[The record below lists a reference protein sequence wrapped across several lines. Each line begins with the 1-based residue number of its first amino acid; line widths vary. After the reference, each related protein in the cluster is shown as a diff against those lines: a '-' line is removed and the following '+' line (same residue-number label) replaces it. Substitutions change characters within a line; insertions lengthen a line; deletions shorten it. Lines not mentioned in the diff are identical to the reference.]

1 MTRRQQSEEPGR
13 PEWSATESCAE
24 NARRV
29 LPAMAAEYFT
39 LGRSVCGG
47 EPSPSD
53 LHNFRLAGK
62 RLRYSLELFRDHYD
76 PSLAELLAN
85 LKTVQRHL
93 GAMSD
98 CMATV
103 TLIEE
108 EGLSNSENSRRLT
121 RYLETRQRAHVAEF
135 LGYWKSHFA
144 TPEQAEAWES
154 YLRCDAGASAE
165 PGEADREPHST

>member
-1 MTRRQQSEEPGR
+1 
-13 PEWSATESCAE
+13 
-24 NARRV
+24 
-29 LPAMAAEYFT
+29 MAAEYFT
-39 LGRSVCGG
+39 LGSSVCGG

-53 LHNFRLAGK
+53 LHDFRLAGK
-62 RLRYSLELFRDHYD
+62 RLRYSLELFRGHYD

-93 GAMSD
+93 GAISD

-103 TLIEE
+103 ALIEE
-108 EGLSNSENSRRLT
+108 QGLSNSEGSRRLT

-135 LGYWKSHFA
+135 LGYWKAQFD
-144 TPEQAEAWES
+144 TPGKVEAWES

-165 PGEADREPHST
+165 PGEADREPRST